1 MEKRI
6 GEIRKGLLRWYDFKT
21 GSRILYIG
29 NRNDA
34 IVQLLAS
41 LDAAVFCAE
50 LQDTLKE
57 DFAVC
62 NRGVFDHLVSVGEL
76 EKSME
81 PGRALAAWKTLLKAD
96 GRMLLGM
103 NNRLGLRYFCGDRDA
118 YTGRSMDS
126 IEDYRRAY
134 ANEADPFRGK
144 TYDKDTLQNMLK
156 NAGIKYFQF
165 FSVLSDL
172 SNPSFLYAEDYLP
185 KEDLSSRVFPTYN
198 HPDTVFLEEA
208 PLYDG
213 LIRNGMFH
221 QMANAYLIEC
231 SMDGVLSDVCH
242 VTNTSDRGAED
253 ALLTV
258 IYKSGMVEKR
268 AVYPEGIRRLKE
280 LEAHGRELSARGIQ
294 VVEGEVR
301 NGIYRMPYVE
311 AEAGQLYL
319 KRLLFRDKA
328 EFLSAMDHFRDLIL
342 SSSEIEE
349 PDKGDGKGAI
359 LRKGYLDMVPLNSF
373 FVNGEFV
380 FFDQEFSREHYP
392 ANVLLLRMV
401 SSFYLGNK
409 EGEKILPR
417 EELFDRYGLTKEL
430 ARWYRMEG
438 EFLGELL
445 QKKELRIYYEKCRA
459 DLNIIHANRQRMNYS
474 QTEYERLFED
484 IFKGTAARKLILF
497 GSGSFAKRFLS
508 LYRNVYTI
516 WTVIDNNETK
526 WGQQV
531 EGVTIQPPEILKQ
544 LKADE
549 YKVLVCV
556 KNYLAIMKQLDDMGI
571 RNYSIFDPS
580 KSYPCSGERKVP
592 QMDKGAESA
601 PKKYHIGYVAGVFDM
616 FHVGHLNLLRR
627 AKEQCDYL
635 IVGIVSDEG
644 VYRKKKKHTVIPCV
658 DRMEVVG
665 SCRYVDQ
672 VEELPVGY
680 DSVRDAYKLF
690 RFDCLFTG
698 TDYAGHPD
706 WIADREFLERQGAEL
721 MFFPYTE
728 KVSSTM
734 LREKLKKERQGE
746 AEGRE
751 D

>member
-1 MEKRI
+1 MERRI
-6 GEIRKGLLRWYDFKT
+6 REIQKGLLRWYAFKA
-21 GSRILYIG
+21 GSKILYVG
-29 NRNDA
+29 NRKDA
-34 IVQLLAS
+34 IAEYLAS
-41 LDAAVFCAE
+41 LDAKTVYAE
-50 LQDTLKE
+50 MEETFSADWAARSQG
-57 DFAVC
+57 A
-62 NRGVFDHLVSVGEL
+62 FDYLVAIAEL
-76 EKSME
+76 EKSRE
-81 PGRALAAWKTLLKAD
+81 PDRMLAAWRKLLKAD
-96 GRMLLGM
+96 GHMLLGM
-103 NNRLGLRYFCGDRDA
+103 NNRLGLRYFCGDRDI

-126 IEDYRRAY
+126 IEDYMRAY
-134 ANEADPFRGK
+134 GNKADPFRGK
-144 TYDKDTLQNMLK
+144 TYDKDTLQKMLK
-156 NAGIKYFQF
+156 NAGIDYYQF

-172 SNPSFLYAEDYLP
+172 KNPSFLYREDYLP
-185 KEDLSSRVFPTYN
+185 KENLNSRLFPAYN

-208 PLYDG
+208 PLYDS

-231 SMDGVLSDVCH
+231 SMNGELSDVCH
-242 VTNTSDRGAED
+242 VTNTADRGAED

-258 IYKSGMVEKR
+258 IYSSGVVEKR
-268 AVYPEGIRRLKE
+268 AVYPEGIGRLKE
-280 LEAHGRELSARGIQ
+280 LEAHGKELCARGIR
-294 VVEGEVR
+294 VVEGRVEQGV
-301 NGIYRMPYVE
+301 YRMPYVD

-319 KRLLFRDKA
+319 KRLLFSDKA
-328 EFLSAMDHFRDLIL
+328 EFLAAMDRFRDLIL

-349 PDKGDGKGAI
+349 PDKGDGEGAV

-373 FVNGEFV
+373 FMDGEFV

-401 SSFYLGNK
+401 SSFYLGN
-409 EGEKILPR
+409 GDAEKLLPR
-417 EELFDRYGLTKEL
+417 EELFHRYGLTKHL

-438 EFLGELL
+438 EFLEALL
-445 QKKELRIYYEKCRA
+445 QKKQLRIYYESCRA
-459 DLNIIHANRQRMNYS
+459 DSEVIHANRQRMNYS

-508 LYRNVYTI
+508 LYRNKYTV
-516 WTVIDNNETK
+516 WAVIDNDETR
-526 WGQQV
+526 WGQTI
-531 EGVTIQPPEILKQ
+531 EGVKIQTPDILKR

-549 YKVLVCV
+549 YKVFVCV
-556 KNYLAIMKQLDDMGI
+556 KNYLAIMKQLDDAGV

-580 KSYPCSGERKVP
+580 KPYPNSEERAVP
-592 QMDKGAESA
+592 QADKGKKDE

-644 VYRKKKKHTVIPCV
+644 VFRKKKKNTVIPCI
-658 DRMEVVG
+658 DRMEVVQ

-672 VEELPVGY
+672 VEELPVGC

-706 WIADREFLERQGAEL
+706 WMADREFLERQGAEL

-734 LREKLKKERQGE
+734 LRETLKKET
-746 AEGRE
+746 EGRE
-751 D
+751 R